1 MRAGQE
7 ATIVRLARAA
17 RANGLE
23 FLLEIIPS
31 KVAPVS
37 DTTSAEIIERFYAL
51 GVYPDW
57 WKLEPMTTD
66 AAWANACAAI
76 SRNDPYTRGIVVLGL
91 EAPADE
97 LARAFAVAARHELV
111 KGFAVGRTI
120 FADAARAWL
129 GGKITDAEAVA
140 DMAARYQRLCRTW
153 DEARGTHEGAAA

>member
-1 MRAGQE
+1 ME
-7 ATIVRLARAA
+7 ARADDH
-17 RANGLE
+17 R
-23 FLLEIIPS
+23 
-31 KVAPVS
+31 
-37 DTTSAEIIERFYAL
+37 RRL
-51 GVYPDW
+51 G
-57 WKLEPMTTD
+57 
-66 AAWANACAAI
+66 NACAAI

-153 DEARGTHEGAAA
+153 DEARAHEGAAA